1 METLIFSCVTLA
13 ALCLIWIAFV
23 FWYAERKY
31 LTNNND
37 TTTLK
42 PMYKPSKN
50 IKSNDLYGYSHSNEK
65 QNFQKKQ
72 QKARNQGKLQFYFH
86 GEYYPTGLLVVN
98 GGK

>member
-1 METLIFSCVTLA
+1 METLIIVIIVLVALGLFILGVDLYSSVPKQTIEPKQPKQPQKTVTLKA
-13 ALCLIWIAFV
+13 RFA
-23 FWYAERKY
+23 K
-31 LTNNND
+31 
-37 TTTLK
+37 
-42 PMYKPSKN
+42 
-50 IKSNDLYGYSHSNEK
+50 GYSLKNEK